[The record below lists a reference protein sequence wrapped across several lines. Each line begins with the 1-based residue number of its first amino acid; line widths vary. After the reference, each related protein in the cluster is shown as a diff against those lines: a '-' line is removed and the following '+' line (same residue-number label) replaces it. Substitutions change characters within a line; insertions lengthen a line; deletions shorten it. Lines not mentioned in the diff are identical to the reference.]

1 MRIRVLFTVLV
12 ALTALAGT
20 ARSNVI
26 APWLLSV
33 TEPVSL
39 LLFVTP
45 DCVGCSEIYSDVRE
59 AAPILVVSHEPVP
72 GFEPFALDV
81 DDIIT
86 KIFRVTAYPTLVVLR
101 GRQEQIRQVEHV
113 DLEIVAATVAALLTD
128 RMPRTWPVGINV
140 GERVPGEYANVT
152 GLIIYSQQNCEA
164 CEKEAEQIDELL
176 ADATINISIVGQ
188 ELSGEPSSTE
198 DTAVLWGLPGAP
210 MHVYLRDGVPLWIDT
225 GYRPDLV
232 ELVQRLAIA
241 AQ

>member
-1 MRIRVLFTVLV
+1 MRIRVLLTVLV

-39 LLFVTP
+39 LLFVTL
-45 DCVGCSEIYSDVRE
+45 DCVGCSELYSDVRE
-59 AAPILVVSHEPVP
+59 AAPILVVSHEPVL
-72 GFEPFALDV
+72 GFGPFTLDV

-86 KIFRVTAYPTLVVLR
+86 KTFRVTAYPTLVVLR
-101 GRQEQIRQVEHV
+101 GRQEQIRQVDYV
-113 DLEIVAATVAALLTD
+113 DLEIVAATLDALFGG
-128 RMPRTWPVGINV
+128 RMPRTWPVGISV
-140 GERVPGEYANVT
+140 GERVPGEYANFT

-176 ADATINISIVGQ
+176 ADATINIAIVGQ
-188 ELSGEPSSTE
+188 ERSGEPNSAE
-198 DTAVLWGLPGAP
+198 NTAVLWGLPGAP
-210 MHVYLRDGVPLWIDT
+210 MHVYMRDGVPLWIDT

-232 ELVQRLAIA
+232 ELVQRLATSG
-241 AQ
+241 Q